1 MEQTRDQRVLR
12 QRFWFRLLVLLFSVA
27 SCILYGIFN
36 SYSPTVWGVI
46 LGLSG
51 SALVWSF
58 VELFDFFV
66 EIYRQFTSER
76 SQFFIITEKHWS
88 QLRRV
93 FRSNTSIEDL
103 PWEKVADIVDDLYSK
118 TALFPFQ
125 GGIYSISKEFELAV
139 NYITRL
145 YWKSHGYQHSRAKKN
160 TRDYWEPFY
169 RDFVS
174 IQSEVAKEP
183 AKTFTNFF
191 RINNR
196 IDALREIEVSF
207 HDYNHPEGMI
217 SFHEL
222 GDLGESVS
230 IPSGQIQCKTL
241 KPAYDFHRKFHE
253 NPPHG
258 AFITVMELLFRHIKK
273 WK

>member
-1 MEQTRDQRVLR
+1 MKQTRDQRVLC
-12 QRFWFRLLVLLFSVA
+12 QRFLFRLLVLLFSVA
-27 SCILYGIFN
+27 GCILYGNFN
-36 SYSPTVWGVI
+36 NYSPTVWAII

-58 VELFDFFV
+58 VELFDFFI
-66 EIYRQFTSER
+66 ETYRQFTNER
-76 SQFFIITEKHWS
+76 SQFFIMTEVHWS
-88 QLRRV
+88 QLRSI
-93 FRSNTSIEDL
+93 FRSDISVEEL
-103 PWEKVADIVDDLYSK
+103 PWEKIADIVDDLYSK
-118 TALFPFQ
+118 TASFPFQ
-125 GGIYSISKEFELAV
+125 GGIYSISKEFESAV
-139 NYITRL
+139 DYITRM
-145 YWKSHGYQHSRAKKN
+145 YWKSHGYQHSTAKKN

-183 AKTFTNFF
+183 AKIFTDFSC
-191 RINNR
+191 IDNR
-196 IDALREIEVSF
+196 IDPLREIDVSF
-207 HDYNHPEGMI
+207 RDYNHPDGMI

-222 GDLGESVS
+222 GDLSESIS
-230 IPSGQIQCKTL
+230 IPSGQIQYKTF

-258 AFITVMELLFRHIKK
+258 AFITVIGLLFRRIKQ